1 MKIAE
6 IRTLLVG
13 KRISYY
19 DSFSGTGACLVVN
32 HVQNA
37 GSSVRLVEAKDSRR
51 GIYIRK
57 DEVKTLISEKELVK
71 TTTLEGC
78 TLKETW
84 KLI

>member
-1 MKIAE
+1 MKITE

-13 KRISYY
+13 KRISYF

-57 DEVKTLISEKELVK
+57 DEVKTLISQKELVK

>member
-1 MKIAE
+1 MKINE
-6 IRTLLVG
+6 IRNFLLG
-13 KRISYY
+13 KKISYY

-57 DEVKTLISEKELVK
+57 DEVSSLVSKKELVK